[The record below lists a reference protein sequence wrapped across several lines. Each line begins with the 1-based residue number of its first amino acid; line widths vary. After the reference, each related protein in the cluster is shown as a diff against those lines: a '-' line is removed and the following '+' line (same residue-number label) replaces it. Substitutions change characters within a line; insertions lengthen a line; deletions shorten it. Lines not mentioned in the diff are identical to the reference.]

1 MHRPRRSYTEDS
13 ESAEHEFPPRKQ
25 QHPSVPSPP
34 PHPTTPIS
42 LWLCLPAPSVLPMSI
57 PGGAFTGESPA
68 TRSKAHPSQPGACP
82 AARRGQSG
90 SRQVEAVRECPPH
103 PGTHTEEIIHQSSWP
118 KPTPKIAQHSLH
130 GYTGALPRSW
140 GRDRSLPQTASSRTA
155 RVSAQPPRPAS
166 GHSVPLRHITPI
178 TQGAV
183 VCKTHLW
190 WVAKRTWLA
199 DGEL

>member
-1 MHRPRRSYTEDS
+1 MHRPQRSYTEDS
-13 ESAEHEFPPRKQ
+13 DSAEHEFPPRKR

-34 PHPTTPIS
+34 PHPPPPSLSGSVSQHHQSIQCQSQEEALLENHPPPGAKPTP
-42 LWLCLPAPSVLPMSI
+42 
-57 PGGAFTGESPA
+57 
-68 TRSKAHPSQPGACP
+68 PSQEHALQHVEDRAGPG
-82 AARRGQSG
+82 RWGQLG
-90 SRQVEAVRECPPH
+90 NVPPN

-130 GYTGALPRSW
+130 GYTGALPRSR
-140 GRDRSLPQTASSRTA
+140 GRGRSLPQTASSRTA